1 MRNRRGHTAGKRIGW
16 MLAFAAACI
25 TPAEASAADTHILRA
40 EPVRSITPDRDV
52 ALRKSGPSGLK
63 ALRFEAYGRRFD
75 LSLDANREL
84 LGAAQATHAKAQPS
98 SLQLYRGDIEG
109 VAGTWVRLAIK
120 DGVLEGMLW
129 DGVHLYA
136 IEPTERVRASFAPGL
151 DVGAAQS
158 VIFKLADVRID
169 ASEASCAAVKG
180 DAPQTGAQAYE
191 SLSQELGG
199 AALLDSADV
208 SMGLKVSTLSDAL
221 FFERHGGAQQARDAI
236 LVRLNNVDGIFSSQ
250 LGMRIQPSTIL
261 VDGPVA
267 GALSGASKANDLLAE
282 LGWLRERTPE
292 LHSAGLTHLFTG
304 RDLNDSTVGIA
315 YLDHVCDR
323 KYGASLT
330 EVRNGGAWRDSLVAA
345 HEIGHNFGASHD
357 GEPGG
362 SCPNVPGDAYLM
374 AASVSGADQ
383 FSQCSLDTIRSRIH
397 RASCVS
403 MLSGAD
409 MEIAQQLGEIRQPG
423 SRAFEWRLQTT
434 NIGGLTAQRVRAQ
447 ILIPPD
453 VLVEDAYVIGGS
465 CTSGAGRISCELGSV
480 PGGATRTINLTLRS
494 DVLGASSIA
503 ARIDADNDVA
513 PDNNAGEGS
522 LLIGYEADVAL
533 MLDAPQSAA
542 TGAELELNFEI
553 RNSAGQQADAV
564 IVTIEPPP
572 SFTVRGAS
580 LQGGECSSTQ
590 SDHIRCSISLL
601 DSGAAASGTVS
612 LLPTTAGIHSIHAHV
627 AGSYYDPSPANNSVE
642 HVVRVDAA
650 PQASAQDAEAASS
663 KGGGGAVSWPLI
675 LALLGGLGWR
685 AAQQRAANLL

>member
-1 MRNRRGHTAGKRIGW
+1 TQWRRHVCSHQFSALIREARAALVRSRPAARSRDAWKDSRHCVTRVATRKSRGPHWLFAPQAYATKRALNGWGAMRNRRGHTAGKRIGW

-236 LVRLNNVDGIFSSQ
+236 LVRLNN
-250 LGMRIQPSTIL
+250 
-261 VDGPVA
+261 
-267 GALSGASKANDLLAE
+267 
-282 LGWLRERTPE
+282 
-292 LHSAGLTHLFTG
+292 
-304 RDLNDSTVGIA
+304 
-315 YLDHVCDR
+315 
-323 KYGASLT
+323 
-330 EVRNGGAWRDSLVAA
+330 
-345 HEIGHNFGASHD
+345 
-357 GEPGG
+357 
-362 SCPNVPGDAYLM
+362 
-374 AASVSGADQ
+374 
-383 FSQCSLDTIRSRIH
+383 
-397 RASCVS
+397 
-403 MLSGAD
+403 
-409 MEIAQQLGEIRQPG
+409 
-423 SRAFEWRLQTT
+423 
-434 NIGGLTAQRVRAQ
+434 
-447 ILIPPD
+447 
-453 VLVEDAYVIGGS
+453 
-465 CTSGAGRISCELGSV
+465 
-480 PGGATRTINLTLRS
+480 
-494 DVLGASSIA
+494 
-503 ARIDADNDVA
+503 
-513 PDNNAGEGS
+513 
-522 LLIGYEADVAL
+522 
-533 MLDAPQSAA
+533 
-542 TGAELELNFEI
+542 
-553 RNSAGQQADAV
+553 
-564 IVTIEPPP
+564 
-572 SFTVRGAS
+572 
-580 LQGGECSSTQ
+580 
-590 SDHIRCSISLL
+590 
-601 DSGAAASGTVS
+601 
-612 LLPTTAGIHSIHAHV
+612 
-627 AGSYYDPSPANNSVE
+627 
-642 HVVRVDAA
+642 
-650 PQASAQDAEAASS
+650 
-663 KGGGGAVSWPLI
+663 
-675 LALLGGLGWR
+675 
-685 AAQQRAANLL
+685 